1 MFLFDVDGTLTPS
14 RKKIDKE
21 FSKFFSNFCKTHE
34 VYLVTGS
41 DRDKTVEQLGK
52 TLYNKVKRVYNCSGN
67 SVWEKNK
74 NVHTSEWN
82 CPCILSSY
90 LELELNASQFKIR
103 TGKHI
108 EERPGCINF
117 SILGRG
123 EDNMKYRSEYV
134 VWDRKMEERDK
145 LAQNLRRLFPDL
157 CISIGGETGL
167 DISPKGHDKSQILQD
182 FETHDTITFFGDK
195 TFVGGND
202 YSIAHAIINQKLG
215 TVHQVSDYNETWE
228 ILKSKYT

>member
-157 CISIGGETGL
+157 CITVGGETGL

-202 YSIAHAIINQKLG
+202 YSIAHAIITNDRG
-215 TVHQVSDYNETWE
+215 IVHQVCDYNETWE
-228 ILKSKYT
+228 ILKTQYT

>member
-14 RKKIDKE
+14 RQKIDKE
-21 FSKFFSNFCKTHE
+21 FSKFFSKFCKTNE

-41 DRDKTVEQLGK
+41 DRDKTIEQLGK
-52 TLYNKVKRVYNCSGN
+52 TLYNKAKKVYNCSGN
-67 SVWEKNK
+67 SVWVKNK
-74 NVHTSEWN
+74 NVYTSQWE
-82 CPCILSSY
+82 CPFLLSSY
-90 LELELNASQFKIR
+90 LELELNASKFKIR
-103 TGKHI
+103 TGKHV

-134 VWDRKMEERDK
+134 AWDKDAEERDK
-145 LAQNLRRLFPDL
+145 LAQNIRRLFPDL
-157 CISIGGETGL
+157 SVTVGGETGL

-202 YSIAHAIINQKLG
+202 YSIAHAIITNDRG
-215 TVHQVSDYNETWE
+215 IVHQVSDYNETWE
-228 ILKSKYT
+228 ILKTQYT

>member
-1 MFLFDVDGTLTPS
+1 M
-14 RKKIDKE
+14 
-21 FSKFFSNFCKTHE
+21 
-34 VYLVTGS
+34 
-41 DRDKTVEQLGK
+41 
-52 TLYNKVKRVYNCSGN
+52 
-67 SVWEKNK
+67 
-74 NVHTSEWN
+74 HTSEWN

>member
-41 DRDKTVEQLGK
+41 DRDKTITQLGK

-157 CISIGGETGL
+157 CITVGGETGL

-215 TVHQVSDYNETWE
+215 TVHQVSNYNETWE
-228 ILKSKYT
+228 ILKSQYT

>member
-14 RKKIDKE
+14 RQKIDKE
-21 FSKFFSNFCKTHE
+21 FSKFFSNFCKTNN

-41 DRDKTVEQLGK
+41 DRDKTIEQLGK

-74 NVHTSEWN
+74 NVHTSEWT
-82 CPCILSSY
+82 CPFVLSSY
-90 LELELNASQFKIR
+90 LELELNASKFKIR

-123 EDNMKYRSEYV
+123 KDNMKYRSEYV
-134 VWDRKMEERDK
+134 AWDKKVEERDK
-145 LAQNLRRLFPDL
+145 LAQNIRRLFPNL
-157 CISIGGETGL
+157 CITVGGETGL

-202 YSIAHAIINQKLG
+202 HSIAYAIIKKELG
-215 TVHQVSDYNETWE
+215 KVHQVNDYNETWK
-228 ILKSKYT
+228 ILKSQYT

>member
-41 DRDKTVEQLGK
+41 DRDKTITQLGK

-228 ILKSKYT
+228 ILKSQYT

>member
-14 RKKIDKE
+14 RQKMDKE
-21 FSKFFSNFCKTHE
+21 FSKFFSNFCKNND

-67 SVWEKNK
+67 SVWVKNK
-74 NVHTSEWN
+74 NVYTSQWE
-82 CPCILSSY
+82 CPFLLSSY
-90 LELELNASQFKIR
+90 LELELNASNFKIR

-134 VWDRKMEERDK
+134 AWDKQAEERDK
-145 LAQNLRRLFPDL
+145 LAQNIRRLFPDL
-157 CISIGGETGL
+157 SVTVGGETGL
-167 DISPKGHDKSQILQD
+167 DISQKGHDKSQILQD

-202 YSIAHAIINQKLG
+202 YSIAHSIITNNLG
-215 TVHQVSDYNETWE
+215 TVHQVNNYKETCE
-228 ILKSKYT
+228 ILTSQYT

>member
-21 FSKFFSNFCKTHE
+21 FSKFFSNFCKNND

-82 CPCILSSY
+82 CPCVLSSY
-90 LELELNASQFKIR
+90 LELELNASKFKLK
-103 TGKHI
+103 TGKHV

-123 EDNMKYRSEYV
+123 EGNMKHRSEYV
-134 VWDRKMEERDK
+134 AWDRQTEERDR

-157 CISIGGETGL
+157 YITIGGETGL
-167 DISPKGHDKSQILQD
+167 DISPKGHDKSQILHD

-202 YSIAHAIINQKLG
+202 YSIAHAIITNDRG
-215 TVHQVSDYNETWE
+215 IVHQVSDFNETWG

>member
-21 FSKFFSNFCKTHE
+21 FSKFFSNFCKNND

-67 SVWEKNK
+67 SVWVKNK
-74 NVHTSEWN
+74 NVYTSQWE
-82 CPCILSSY
+82 CPFLLSSY
-90 LELELNASQFKIR
+90 LELELNASNFKIR

-134 VWDRKMEERDK
+134 AWDKQAEERDK
-145 LAQNLRRLFPDL
+145 LAQNIRRLFPDL
-157 CISIGGETGL
+157 SVTVGGETGL
-167 DISPKGHDKSQILQD
+167 DISQKGHDKSQILQD

-202 YSIAHAIINQKLG
+202 YSIAHSIITNNLG
-215 TVHQVSDYNETWE
+215 TVHQVYNYKETWE
-228 ILKSKYT
+228 ILTSQYT

>member
-21 FSKFFSNFCKTHE
+21 FSKFFSNFCKNND

-67 SVWEKNK
+67 SVWVKNK
-74 NVHTSEWN
+74 NVYTSQWE
-82 CPCILSSY
+82 CPFLLSSY
-90 LELELNASQFKIR
+90 LELELNASNFKIR

-123 EDNMKYRSEYV
+123 EDNMNYRSEYV
-134 VWDRKMEERDK
+134 AWDKQAEERDK
-145 LAQNLRRLFPDL
+145 LAQNIRRLFPDL
-157 CISIGGETGL
+157 SVTVGGETGL
-167 DISPKGHDKSQILQD
+167 DISQKGHDKSQILQD

-202 YSIAHAIINQKLG
+202 YSIAHSIITNNLG
-215 TVHQVSDYNETWE
+215 TVHQVNNYKETWE
-228 ILKSKYT
+228 ILTSQYT

>member
-157 CISIGGETGL
+157 CITVGGETGL

-202 YSIAHAIINQKLG
+202 YSIAHAIITNDRG
-215 TVHQVSDYNETWE
+215 IVHQVSDFNETWE

>member
-67 SVWEKNK
+67 SVWVKSK

-157 CISIGGETGL
+157 CITVGGETGL

-202 YSIAHAIINQKLG
+202 YSIAHAIITNDRG
-215 TVHQVSDYNETWE
+215 IVHQVSDYNETWE
-228 ILKSKYT
+228 ILKTQYT

>member
-14 RKKIDKE
+14 RQKIDKE
-21 FSKFFSNFCKTHE
+21 FSKFFSKFCKTNE

-41 DRDKTVEQLGK
+41 DRDKTIEQLGK
-52 TLYNKVKRVYNCSGN
+52 TLYNKAKKVYNCSGN
-67 SVWEKNK
+67 SVWVKHK
-74 NVHTSEWN
+74 NVYTSQWE
-82 CPCILSSY
+82 CPFILSSY
-90 LELELNASQFKIR
+90 LELELNASKFNIR

-134 VWDRKMEERDK
+134 AWDKDAEERDK
-145 LAQNLRRLFPDL
+145 LAQNIRRLFPDL
-157 CISIGGETGL
+157 SVTVGGETGL
-167 DISPKGHDKSQILQD
+167 DISQKGHDKSQILQD

-195 TFVGGND
+195 TYAGGND
-202 YSIAHAIINQKLG
+202 HSIAYAIINQKLG
-215 TVHQVSDYNETWE
+215 EVHQVNDYNETWE
-228 ILKSKYT
+228 ILMSKYT

>member
-14 RKKIDKE
+14 RQKMDKQ
-21 FSKFFSNFCKTHE
+21 FSKFFSNFCKNND

-52 TLYNKVKRVYNCSGN
+52 TLYNKAKRVYNCSGN
-67 SVWEKNK
+67 SVWVKNK
-74 NVHTSEWN
+74 NVYTSQWE
-82 CPCILSSY
+82 CPFLLSSY
-90 LELELNASQFKIR
+90 LELELNASKFKIR

-134 VWDRKMEERDK
+134 AWDRQAEERDK
-145 LAQNLRRLFPDL
+145 LAQNIRRLFPDL
-157 CISIGGETGL
+157 SVTVGGETGL
-167 DISPKGHDKSQILQD
+167 DISQKGHDKSQILQD

-195 TFVGGND
+195 TYAGGND
-202 YSIAHAIINQKLG
+202 HSIAYAIINQKLG
-215 TVHQVSDYNETWE
+215 KVHQVSNYNETWE
-228 ILKSKYT
+228 ILKSEYT

>member
-41 DRDKTVEQLGK
+41 DRDKTITQLGK

-74 NVHTSEWN
+74 NVHTSKWS
-82 CPCILSSY
+82 CPFILSSY
-90 LELELNASQFKIR
+90 LELELNASKFKIR

-123 EDNMKYRSEYV
+123 EDNMKHRSDYV
-134 VWDRKMEERDK
+134 AWDRKMEERDK

-157 CISIGGETGL
+157 CITVGGETGL

-215 TVHQVSDYNETWE
+215 TVHQVSNYNETWE
-228 ILKSKYT
+228 ILKSQYT

>member
-21 FSKFFSNFCKTHE
+21 FSKFFSNFCKNND

-67 SVWEKNK
+67 SVWVKNK
-74 NVHTSEWN
+74 NVYTSQWE
-82 CPCILSSY
+82 CPFLLSSY
-90 LELELNASQFKIR
+90 LELELNASNFKIR

-134 VWDRKMEERDK
+134 AWDKQAEERDK
-145 LAQNLRRLFPDL
+145 LAQNIRRLFPDL
-157 CISIGGETGL
+157 SVTVGGETGL
-167 DISPKGHDKSQILQD
+167 DISQKGHDKSQILQD

-202 YSIAHAIINQKLG
+202 YSIAHSIITNNLG
-215 TVHQVSDYNETWE
+215 TVHQVNNYKETCE
-228 ILKSKYT
+228 ILTSQYT

>member
-21 FSKFFSNFCKTHE
+21 FSKFFSNFCKHNQ

-41 DRDKTVEQLGK
+41 DRDKTLDQLGK
-52 TLYNKVKRVYNCSGN
+52 TLYNKCKRVYNCSGN
-67 SVWEKNK
+67 SVWEKTK
-74 NVHTSEWN
+74 NVYTSEWS
-82 CPCILSSY
+82 CPFVLSTY
-90 LELELNASQFKIR
+90 LELELNASKFPLR
-103 TGKHI
+103 TGKHV
-108 EERPGCINF
+108 ETRPGCINF
-117 SILGRG
+117 SVIGRNATFP
-123 EDNMKYRSEYV
+123 ERDQYV
-134 VWDRKMEERDK
+134 AWDQKTEERDK
-145 LAQNLRRLFPDL
+145 LAQSIRRLFPDL
-157 CISIGGETGL
+157 SVTVGGETGL
-167 DISPKGHDKSQILQD
+167 DIAPKGHDKSQILQD

-202 YSIAHAIINQKLG
+202 YSIAHAIITNERG

>member
-41 DRDKTVEQLGK
+41 DRDKTITQLGK

-74 NVHTSEWN
+74 NVHTSKWS
-82 CPCILSSY
+82 CPFILSSY
-90 LELELNASQFKIR
+90 LELELNASKFKIR

-157 CISIGGETGL
+157 CITVGGETGL

-202 YSIAHAIINQKLG
+202 YSIAHAIITNDRG
-215 TVHQVSDYNETWE
+215 IVHQVSDYNETWE
-228 ILKSKYT
+228 ILKTQYT

>member
-21 FSKFFSNFCKTHE
+21 FSKFFSNFCKKND

-52 TLYNKVKRVYNCSGN
+52 TLYNKSKRVYNCSGN
-67 SVWEKNK
+67 SVWEKEN
-74 NVHTSEWN
+74 NIHTSDWE
-82 CPCILSSY
+82 CPFLLSSY
-90 LELELNASQFKIR
+90 LELELNASQFTLK

-117 SILGRG
+117 SILGRNATFPERG
-123 EDNMKYRSEYV
+123 QYV
-134 VWDRKMEERDK
+134 AWDQKTEERDK
-145 LAQNLRRLFPDL
+145 LAHNIRRLFPDL
-157 CISIGGETGL
+157 SVTVGGETGL
-167 DISPKGHDKSQILQD
+167 DIAPKGHDKSQILQD

-202 YSIAHAIINQKLG
+202 YSIAHAIITNDRG
-215 TVHQVSDYNETWE
+215 TVHQVSDYKETWN
-228 ILKSKYT
+228 ILKSQYT

>member
-41 DRDKTVEQLGK
+41 DRDKTITQLGK

>member
-21 FSKFFSNFCKTHE
+21 FSKFFSNFCKNND

-52 TLYNKVKRVYNCSGN
+52 SLYNKAKRVYNCSGN
-67 SVWEKNK
+67 SVWVKNK

-82 CPCILSSY
+82 CPCVLSSY
-90 LELELNASQFKIR
+90 LELELNASKFKLK
-103 TGKHI
+103 TGKHV

-123 EDNMKYRSEYV
+123 EGNMKYRSEYV
-134 VWDRKMEERDK
+134 AWDKDAEERDK
-145 LAQNLRRLFPDL
+145 LAQNIRRLFPDL
-157 CISIGGETGL
+157 SVTVGGETGL
-167 DISPKGHDKSQILQD
+167 DISPKGHDKSQILHD

-202 YSIAHAIINQKLG
+202 YSIAHAIITNDRG
-215 TVHQVSDYNETWE
+215 IVHQVSDFNETWG

>member
-1 MFLFDVDGTLTPS
+1 M
-14 RKKIDKE
+14 
-21 FSKFFSNFCKTHE
+21 
-34 VYLVTGS
+34 
-41 DRDKTVEQLGK
+41 
-52 TLYNKVKRVYNCSGN
+52 
-67 SVWEKNK
+67 
-74 NVHTSEWN
+74 HTSEWN

-134 VWDRKMEERDK
+134 AWDKDAEERDK
-145 LAQNLRRLFPDL
+145 LAQNIRRLFPDL
-157 CISIGGETGL
+157 SVTVGGETGL
-167 DISPKGHDKSQILQD
+167 DISQKGHDKSQILQD

-195 TFVGGND
+195 TYAGGND
-202 YSIAHAIINQKLG
+202 HSIAYAIINQKLG
-215 TVHQVSDYNETWE
+215 KVHQVSNYNDTWE
-228 ILKSKYT
+228 ILKSEYT